1 MGANAVFV
9 TSATPTGSNLY
20 ISFKLIDVQ
29 TARIEMQKTGKTTRG
44 ENDIDV
50 VVRQVVSEML
60 GSSAAS
66 AAKAA
71 QPVRTPSATS
81 PSAPTG
87 ELLADGMK
95 VFSKG
100 RQLSRSEVRSL
111 MVNTDALRLYNK
123 GVSRRKV
130 GNVLLWSGIGVTALS
145 FSLSVMSEEEVG
157 AAPAIFVVG
166 CASIGAGITFRILGK
181 NPVKKAVESYN
192 SQLYSSSGSCTPEL
206 RFGFTGHGVGLV
218 YRF

>member
-44 ENDIDV
+44 ENDIDI

-60 GSSAAS
+60 GASS
-66 AAKAA
+66 AKAA
-71 QPVRTPSATS
+71 QPARTSSATPRSTPS
-81 PSAPTG
+81 G

-100 RQLSRSEVRSL
+100 RLLSRSEVQNL
-111 MVNTDALRLYNK
+111 MANTDALRLYNK
-123 GVSRRKV
+123 GVSRRMV
-130 GNVLLWSGIGVTALS
+130 GNVLLWSGVGVAILGIAATT
-145 FSLSVMSEEEVG
+145 EEEEEG
-157 AAPAIFVVG
+157 AGPMIFVIG
-166 CASIGAGITFRILGK
+166 CASIGAGVTFRILGK
-181 NPVKKAVESYN
+181 NPVRKAVESYN